1 MWLGDYVPSKYEK
14 PYLANLPPGYQEQH
28 DDDETDKSQP
38 PTAITYESKSTY
50 FTSKLICSHN
60 EIHVE
65 DINF

>member
-38 PTAITYESKSTY
+38 PTAITYESKSTCIKCTL
-50 FTSKLICSHN
+50 TSSYC
-60 EIHVE
+60 
-65 DINF
+65 D